1 MNMTSFLIYCI
12 IVTFTPGPT
21 NIALL
26 SIARNVRMKE
36 AFRYIWG
43 VTAAFGVLLAA
54 SVILNSSLEAVMPRI
69 LAFMQIVGCIYML
82 YLAYQVYKM
91 DISGDTVKQAATFMT
106 GFLMQFV
113 NPKVWLFTM
122 TVIPSYVMPHYKS
135 SVVVS
140 IFVLVITTV
149 AFLALVTWAMFGMMF
164 KRFLQKFQKLTN
176 ITLALLLVY
185 SAIEVSGIVEIVK
198 R

>member
-1 MNMTSFLIYCI
+1 MSMTSFLIYCV

-26 SIARNVRMKE
+26 SIAQNARRKE

-54 SVILNSSLEAVMPRI
+54 SVMLNNALAAVMPKI
-69 LAFMQIVGCIYML
+69 LAFMQIIGCMYIL

-91 DISGDTVKQAATFMT
+91 DISGDSTKQAATFMT

-122 TVIPSYVMPHYKS
+122 TVIPSYVMPYYKS
-135 SVVVS
+135 QLVLS
-140 IFVLVITTV
+140 IFVLVITIV
-149 AFLALVTWAMFGMMF
+149 AFLALVTWVIFGMVF
-164 KRFLQKFQKLTN
+164 KRFLQKHLKMTN
-176 ITLALLLVY
+176 IILALLLVY
-185 SAIEVSGIVEIVK
+185 SAIEVSGIIEIVK